1 MSVPVSGAISLYSA
15 AVLTAAA
22 LYTDA
27 RLREIPNWLI
37 VGLALLWVLAIWL
50 VPQVSNASVWAA
62 LLCGSGA
69 LAGGYLFHRAGWL
82 GGGDGKLM
90 GALALWVG
98 PWELGWWLLGTA
110 FLGLAMVLLALARP
124 NGDFGVRGIP
134 FAWAIAPP
142 AAVLLVARANSL
154 VGV

>member
-1 MSVPVSGAISLYSA
+1 MSGAISLCSA
-15 AVLTAAA
+15 AVLSAAA

-27 RLREIPNWLI
+27 RFREIPNWLI
-37 VGLALLWVLAIWL
+37 GGLALLWVLAIWL
-50 VPQVSNASVWAA
+50 VPQVSNASALAA
-62 LLCGSGA
+62 LLCASGA
-69 LAGGYLFHRAGWL
+69 LVGGYLFHRLGWL

-90 GALALWVG
+90 GVLALWVG

-110 FLGLAMVLLALARP
+110 FLGLSMALLALARP
-124 NGDFGVRGIP
+124 NGDFRARGIP

-142 AAVLLVARANSL
+142 AVVLLVARANSL